1 MPYTLITST
10 GRIMQFYIR
19 ALADTYAISEGGV
32 VCGEEVLLDTAPI
45 PCYITAV
52 LID

>member
-19 ALADTYAISEGGV
+19 ALADMYAINEGGV
-32 VCGEEVLLDTAPI
+32 VFGEEVLLDTVQI
-45 PCYITAV
+45 PCYNIVV
-52 LID
+52 LTD